1 MKKQMMFKT
10 KGMNQDLSVSAFN
23 PEFAFENMNLRLST
37 NEGNTTMS
45 WVNER
50 GTSLMSI
57 IINTRPDIKGEDR
70 LRIADD
76 LEEEYGINIIPL
88 IEEINELTE
97 NIRWIDARQD
107 DPYYETMLSLWEAQ
121 YGNGRTLEQNK
132 ESAIIFLED

>member
-1 MKKQMMFKT
+1 
-10 KGMNQDLSVSAFN
+10 
-23 PEFAFENMNLRLST
+23 
-37 NEGNTTMS
+37 MS

-76 LEEEYGINIIPL
+76 LEEEYGIDIIPL

-107 DPYYETMLSLWEAQ
+107 DPNYETILSLWEAQ

-132 ESAIIFLED
+132 EYLRSLQEQYNNLLKLKVFLQVLLLLIINQFYLLLRLE